1 MKKRLLLVTCHL
13 SLVTLLASCG
23 PSSFLAGLRQSNNN
37 DPANRPAASAPAPI
51 AVVGEDF
58 RQSAVE
64 ILTDY
69 KDHQAGNTG
78 WLYTLEKGLHAYST
92 ITNTYGDAKDV
103 LKQFTS
109 TKGQPW
115 ADRLLALLQKKPD
128 VPIATKMAALAT
140 LSDHVAADKGP

>member
-1 MKKRLLLVTCHL
+1 MASRFQTNRISGLVKIGLILSGSLLVGCS
-13 SLVTLLASCG
+13 SLTSD
-23 PSSFLAGLRQSNNN
+23 S
-37 DPANRPAASAPAPI
+37 RPPASAAAAAPV

-69 KDHQAGNTG
+69 KDYQNGNTG

-92 ITNTYGDAKDV
+92 ITNSYADAREV
-103 LKQFTS
+103 LKQFTA

-115 ADRLLALLQKKPD
+115 VDRLLAVLQKKPD
-128 VPIATKMAALAT
+128 VPLETKMAALAT
-140 LSDHVAADKGP
+140 LSEHVAQDKGP

>member
-1 MKKRLLLVTCHL
+1 MKTSLRYSIAPLLLCAAVATLAL
-13 SLVTLLASCG
+13 SQMGGCATTGSQ
-23 PSSFLAGLRQSNNN
+23 PSTSAT
-37 DPANRPAASAPAPI
+37 AAPV

-58 RQSAVE
+58 RQTAVE

-92 ITNTYGDAKDV
+92 ITNSYADAKDV
-103 LKQFTS
+103 LKQFTA

-115 ADRLLALLQKKPD
+115 ADRLLALLQQKPD
-128 VPIATKMAALAT
+128 VPLQTKMAALAT
-140 LSDHVAADKGP
+140 LSDHVAQDKGP